1 MKKPKIK
8 SRLMWARIGPQ
19 QKAAAKFFYLL
30 WCVVVLNPRH
40 PIRGFMKSAGLI
52 EPRGP
57 LKLSVTGHGVLDV
70 ARAPGGQIVRRK
82 RK

>member
-1 MKKPKIK
+1 MK
-8 SRLMWARIGPQ
+8 SLTNRQ

-57 LKLSVTGHGVLDV
+57 LKLSVTGHRVLDV